1 MLYNDIG
8 VERCPTNCSVL
19 RTYAILPAI
28 RISWGPCPT
37 LCSCLGGFQ
46 SQMSPF
52 VQARGATDFFTLA
65 WSNIKIMMPYELLRA
80 VHLRNSASHSHT
92 MGPLPHFMLMSG
104 RVPKSDVPI
113 RASTRGHTLFH
124 PGIIIIKKI

>member
-1 MLYNDIG
+1 MPHDL
-8 VERCPTNCSVL
+8 L
-19 RTYAILPAI
+19 RAAHSRNSASHSHTMGPLPHFM
-28 RISWGPCPT
+28 R
-37 LCSCLGGFQ
+37 LN
-46 SQMSPF
+46 
-52 VQARGATDFFTLA
+52 FFTLA

-80 VHLRNSASHSHT
+80 AHSRNSASHSHI

-113 RASTRGHTLFH
+113 RASTRGHRLFH